1 MLFFPVSE
9 LAGRKKASKV
19 WVSWQSSLPKEKKQ
33 LFFPGCFFFPQNFL
47 KSS

>member
-19 WVSWQSSLPKEKKQ
+19 WVSWQSSLPKEKKTA
-33 LFFPGCFFFPQNFL
+33 FFRAAFFFHKNF
-47 KSS
+47 